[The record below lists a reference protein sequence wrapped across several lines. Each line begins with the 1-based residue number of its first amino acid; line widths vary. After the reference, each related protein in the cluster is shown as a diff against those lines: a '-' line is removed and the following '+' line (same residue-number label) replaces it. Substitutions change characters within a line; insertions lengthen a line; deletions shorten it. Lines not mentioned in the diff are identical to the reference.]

1 MSCMEKMEG
10 EVVAGGSELVAF
22 FFPRRLGRG
31 AYFVRHCAFSLLAWG
46 LIGACFPISES
57 DVIGPTLLL
66 LVCIYF
72 IFWVVLPRMRDLS
85 IRPFWLILL
94 LVPLVDVFF
103 GLVLLFRRSVITFP
117 ESTDPQESHGGA
129 LTNR

>member
-1 MSCMEKMEG
+1 MKNLEG
-10 EVVAGGSELVAF
+10 EEAVKANEVVAF

-31 AYFVRHCAFSLLAWG
+31 AYFVRYCALSLLIWG

-57 DVIGPTLLL
+57 DGIGATLLL

-72 IFWVVLPRMRDLS
+72 TFWVVLPRMRDLS

-94 LVPLVDVFF
+94 LVPFVDALF
-103 GLVLLFRRSVITFP
+103 GLILMFRRTVITFP
-117 ESTDPQESHGGA
+117 DSTDQPEGI
-129 LTNR
+129 